1 MDLKWKGISSII
13 YLLKYYEGEIHMI
26 SEFMMML
33 RTWISLGMTYAGAK
47 LLPAVI
53 LLVVGVLV
61 IRTVM
66 TIVQKLLDKSKLEK
80 AAHSLIKSLARVAL
94 YLLLGLTVA
103 SKLGIDVTG
112 VIALASVLTLAISLS
127 VQSLLT
133 NVIGGFTLLYTQPFH
148 SGDYVDIGADS
159 GTVVE
164 IGMSYTKLQTPDSKI
179 ISIPNSTVVA
189 AQVVNYSVSETRRVE
204 IPITASYDV
213 PVQKVLDA
221 LVVAGTIDNVLLD
234 PAPMAVVMEYGESA
248 ISYQLRVW
256 VKNADYWDVK
266 FALNQRVKQIFD
278 EHGIQ
283 MTYPHLNVH
292 IDK

>member
-1 MDLKWKGISSII
+1 MF
-13 YLLKYYEGEIHMI
+13 
-26 SEFMMML
+26 SEFMILL
-33 RTWISLGMTYAGAK
+33 RQWLALIGTYAAGK
-47 LLPAVI
+47 LLPAAL
-53 LLVVGVLV
+53 LLVAGILV
-61 IRTVM
+61 IRLVM
-66 TIVQKLLDKSKLEK
+66 AVVQKFLDKSKLEK
-80 AAHSLIKSLARVAL
+80 AAHSLIKSLAKAAL

-127 VQSLLT
+127 VQSMLT
-133 NVIGGFTLLYTQPFH
+133 NVIGGFTLLYTHPFH

-189 AQVVNYSVSETRRVE
+189 AQVVNYSVSETRRVD
-204 IPITASYDV
+204 IPITASYDT

-234 PAPMAVVMEYGESA
+234 PAPMAVVLDYGESS

-266 FALNQRVKQIFD
+266 FALNQRVKRIFD

>member
-1 MDLKWKGISSII
+1 MNFIN
-13 YLLKYYEGEIHMI
+13 EI
-26 SEFMMML
+26 
-33 RTWISLGMTYAGAK
+33 WIMVRQWITIVSNYATVK
-47 LLPAVI
+47 LLPAVL
-53 LLVVGVLV
+53 LLVAGILV
-61 IRTVM
+61 TRLAM
-66 TIVQKLLDKSKLEK
+66 TMVQKFLDKSKLEK
-80 AAHSLIKSLARVAL
+80 AAHSLIKSLVRVAL
-94 YLLLGLTVA
+94 YLLVGLTVA
-103 SKLGIDVTG
+103 SKMGIDVTG

-148 SGDYVDIGADS
+148 SGDYVDVGADS

-164 IGMSYTKLQTPDSKI
+164 IGMSYTKLQTPDNKI
-179 ISIPNSTVVA
+179 ISIPNASVVA
-189 AQVVNYSVSETRRVE
+189 ARVVNYSVSEVRRVE
-204 IPITASYDV
+204 IPITASYDT

-234 PAPMAVVMEYGESA
+234 PAPMAVVMDYGESA

-256 VKNADYWDVK
+256 TKNADYWSVK

-278 EHGIQ
+278 EYGIR

-292 IDK
+292 IEK